1 MEIKEAVEQI
11 RKIARVE
18 NGEISIGKG
27 LDREM
32 NELTHYIIVAI
43 LNGYTLCKVDEA
55 VEKMD
60 DLIEIIYADDSGTYK
75 HGHTNGVSECI
86 DIIKEACK

>member
-1 MEIKEAVEQI
+1 MEIKEAVEI
-11 RKIARVE
+11 LKKCK
-18 NGEISIGKG
+18 SIYMTPIQSKA
-27 LDREM
+27 LD
-32 NELTHYIIVAI
+32 LIIEAFW
-43 LNGYTLCKVDEA
+43 NGYTLCKVDEA

-75 HGHTNGVSECI
+75 HGHTNGVSGCI